1 MYYKI
6 TNKNSE
12 VYKKLYEL
20 RSGEIEMSIYN
31 IADELNMSPIEL
43 INNIVDDNKRIIPH
57 VPVAERSY
65 MQEGTDVV
73 VELSKES
80 QLALCWDLRRLTG
93 EGLMTCKEALKE
105 NNWDIKQAKEHL
117 ITHSKYIRW

>member
-1 MYYKI
+1 MIKRYNFNY
-6 TNKNSE
+6 NSYDAD
-12 VYKKLYEL
+12 V
-20 RSGEIEMSIYN
+20 SFIVDTEIFT
-31 IADELNMSPIEL
+31 
-43 INNIVDDNKRIIPH
+43 IVDDNKRIIPH

-65 MQEGTDVV
+65 IQEGTDVV

-105 NNWDIKQAKEHL
+105 NNWDIKQAQKHL

>member
-1 MYYKI
+1 MIKRYNFNY
-6 TNKNSE
+6 NS
-12 VYKKLYEL
+12 YD
-20 RSGEIEMSIYN
+20 
-31 IADELNMSPIEL
+31 ADVSL
-43 INNIVDDNKRIIPH
+43 VGDNKRRIIPH
-57 VPVAERSY
+57 VPVTERSY
-65 MQEGTDVV
+65 IQEGTDVV

-105 NNWDIKQAKEHL
+105 NNWDIKQAQKHL